1 MDIINELY
9 KALAAKSAKASPRR
23 EGDYIK
29 DGLLYCGKCHTRKQ
43 GLRPFPDGSM
53 HKVSCLC
60 LCETKA
66 YEDEERQRKEEQQ
79 AIRIKQL
86 RVNGIQ
92 DTSLR
97 EATFANAKPMPMIDR
112 AQRYVERW
120 TEMRKD
126 NIGLLLWGNT
136 GNGKTYAAAC
146 IANALIDKGVPVLIT
161 SFGRILSAITGLFAE
176 ERIAYIDSLQE
187 FPLLILDDLGAERQS
202 QFALETVYTV
212 IDNRYKAKLP
222 MIVTTNCTLQELKNA
237 PNMDY
242 QRIYDRVLEMCV
254 PLHFTGDSLR
264 KEAAAAKMERARQ
277 LFR

>member
-1 MDIINELY
+1 MNELF
-9 KALAAKSAKASPRR
+9 KTLAAKSAAASPRN
-23 EGDYIK
+23 EGDYEQ

-60 LCETKA
+60 LCEMKA
-66 YEDEERQRKEEQQ
+66 YDAEQEKLKAEQ
-79 AIRIKQL
+79 KALRIKQL

-92 DTSLR
+92 DKSLR
-97 EATFANAKPMPMIDR
+97 DATFANAKPMPMIER
-112 AQRYVERW
+112 ARRYVDKW
-120 TEMRKD
+120 PEMKAD

-176 ERIAYIDSLQE
+176 ERVAYMDSLQE

-202 QFALETVYTV
+202 QFALETVYSV

-222 MIVTTNCTLQELKNA
+222 LIVTTNCTMQELKNA
-237 PNMDY
+237 ANMDY

-254 PLHFTGDSLR
+254 PLHFTGESLR
-264 KEAAAAKMERARQ
+264 KETAAAKMERAKE
-277 LFR
+277 LFK